1 MAPMGLHGE
10 GTIVPLPNGRY
21 RIAVT
26 MADGRR
32 VWRRAR
38 TERAAERAR
47 AGLVEMRER
56 DLDPTRQT
64 LAAWLRSWIQSLRE
78 ARRQRLAPRTLEHYA
93 MIVEL
98 HIIPGLD
105 PRDRLPLT
113 KVTAARVQAWL
124 DGSAGSAR
132 SIHHRRAVLRTA
144 LNRAVRQRLLAYN
157 PAAGK
162 AIELPDAA
170 WHGSKPLTADEA
182 RALLAAADP
191 RWLPLWRLAIVTG
204 LRFGELMGLTWDD
217 VEPGAIRVRAQM
229 QRIGGEWV
237 RRGTK
242 SARAV
247 EAIAIDPRT
256 AAILDAHRLR
266 LASERQDGWRYF
278 GHVFIDGKGDP
289 FHHRTVLEAFH
300 AACDSAGIPR
310 RRFHDLRGSSATL
323 LRELGVAED
332 ARMARLGHST
342 TDMARHYGK
351 ASTAQDRDAVARLAE
366 AIG

>member
-1 MAPMGLHGE
+1 MGEHGQ

-38 TERAAERAR
+38 TEREAERVRASLVQAR
-47 AGLVEMRER
+47 ELE
-56 DLDPTRQT
+56 LDHSRQT
-64 LAAWLRSWIQSLRE
+64 LAAWLRSWIRSLRE
-78 ARRQRLAPRTLEHYA
+78 AKRQRLAPRTLEHYEL
-93 MIVEL
+93 IVER

-105 PRDRLPLT
+105 PNDRLPLT
-113 KVTAARVQAWL
+113 KVTAARIQAWL
-124 DGSAGSAR
+124 DASEGSAR
-132 SIHHRRAVLRTA
+132 TIHHHRAVLRAA
-144 LNRAVRQRLLAYN
+144 LNRAVRQRVLTYN

-162 AIELPDAA
+162 AIELPDPT
-170 WHGSKPLTADEA
+170 WRGGRPLTVDEA

-204 LRFGELMGLTWDD
+204 LRLGELRGLTWDD

-229 QRIGGEWV
+229 QRLDGAWV

-247 EAIAIDPRT
+247 DTIAIDAT
-256 AAILDAHRLR
+256 TSALLEAHRLR
-266 LASERQDGWRYF
+266 LAAERQDDWRYF
-278 GHVFIDGKGDP
+278 GHVFIDERGEP
-289 FHHRTVLEAFH
+289 FHGRAILASFH
-300 AACDSAGIPR
+300 AACDAAGIPR

-323 LRELGVAED
+323 MREIGVSEEV
-332 ARMARLGHST
+332 RMSRLGHST
-342 TDMARHYGK
+342 TDMARHYAK
-351 ASTAQDRDAVARLAE
+351 ASATQDRLAAEQLAE